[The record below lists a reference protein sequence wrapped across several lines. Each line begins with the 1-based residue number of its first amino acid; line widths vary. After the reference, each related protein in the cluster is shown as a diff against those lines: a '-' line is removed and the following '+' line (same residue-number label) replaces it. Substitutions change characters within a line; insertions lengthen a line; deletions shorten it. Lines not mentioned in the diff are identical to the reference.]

1 MPIFKWEG
9 KTLKGQI
16 KKGEFDGADEAAVR
30 VQLRQQNIIPTKIV
44 SKGKEIKFSLPF
56 GKKVKQRSIAIFTRQ
71 LATMIDAGLPLVQSL
86 EILSA
91 QQDHKLFKNIIR
103 EIREDV
109 EGGSTFAGALKK
121 HPATFDDLY
130 TNLVVAGEEG
140 GILDNILTRL
150 ANYIEKAEALK
161 KKVKSALV
169 YPSTI
174 VGVAVIV
181 VAILMIFVIPVF
193 EQMFSSA
200 GQTLPLP
207 TLIVITTSKI
217 IKKYVV
223 VIVPVFI
230 FLGFLLRK
238 YHQTE
243 NGKALID
250 RLLLKLPVFG
260 PLFQKIAVA
269 RFSRTL
275 GTLVSSGVPILDGLT
290 IVSKTSG
297 NRTIETAILNAR
309 ASIREGE
316 TIAEPLGRSGMFPPM
331 VIQMISVGESTG
343 ALDSMLSKI
352 ADFYEEEVD
361 VAVANLTSLLE
372 PFLMVFLGVVIGGV
386 VISMYLPIFNM
397 ASEVGS
403 LFSLRV
409 HIPSRSPCLPQPS
422 TGSHPV
428 CEAGSQETFWI
439 G

>member
-9 KTLKGQI
+9 RALKGQI
-16 KKGEFDGADEAAVR
+16 KKGEFEAPDEAAVR
-30 VQLRQQNIIPTKIV
+30 IYLRQQNIIPTKIV
-44 SKGKEIKFSLPF
+44 SKGKEIKFALPF
-56 GKKVKQRSIAIFTRQ
+56 KQKVKQRSIAIFTRQ

-86 EILSA
+86 EILSS
-91 QQDHKLFKNIIR
+91 QQDQKLFKNIIR

-109 EGGSTFAGALKK
+109 EGGSTFAAALKK
-121 HPATFDDLY
+121 HPGTFDDLY

-140 GILDNILTRL
+140 GILDTILLRL
-150 ANYIEKAEALK
+150 AGYIEKAEALK

-169 YPSTI
+169 YPSAI
-174 VGVAVIV
+174 VSVAVIV
-181 VAILMIFVIPVF
+181 VMILMIFVIPVF
-193 EQMFSSA
+193 ETMFSSA

-207 TLIVITTSKI
+207 TLIVLTMSKL

-223 VIVPVFI
+223 IIIPLCILI
-230 FLGFLLRK
+230 FFLLRK

-243 NGKALID
+243 NGKAVID
-250 RLLLKLPVFG
+250 SLLLKMPVFG
-260 PLFQKIAVA
+260 PLFKKIAVA

-297 NRTIETAILNAR
+297 NKTIETAILNAR

-316 TIAEPLGRSGMFPPM
+316 TIADPLGRSAIFPPM

-361 VAVANLTSLLE
+361 VAVGNLTSLLE
-372 PFLMVFLGVVIGGV
+372 PLLMVFLGVVIGGV
-386 VISMYLPIFNM
+386 VISMYLPIFQM
-397 ASEVGS
+397 ASAVG
-403 LFSLRV
+403 
-409 HIPSRSPCLPQPS
+409 
-422 TGSHPV
+422 
-428 CEAGSQETFWI
+428 
-439 G
+439 

>member
-1 MPIFKWEG
+1 MPVYTWEG
-9 KTLKGQI
+9 KTLKGSI
-16 KKGEFDGADEAAVR
+16 KRGETEAPSEAALR
-30 VQLRQQNIIPTKIV
+30 IHLRQQNIIPTKLG
-44 SKGKEIKFSLPF
+44 SKAKELKISLPF
-56 GKKVKQRSIAIFTRQ
+56 GKKVKQRSVAIFTRQ

-86 EILSA
+86 EILS
-91 QQDHKLFKNIIR
+91 QQQEAKVFKNIIR

-121 HPATFDDLY
+121 HPGTFNDLY

-140 GILDNILTRL
+140 GILDNILNRL

-181 VAILMIFVIPVF
+181 VMILMIFVIPVF
-193 EQMFSSA
+193 ETMFKSA
-200 GQTLPLP
+200 GQSLPLP
-207 TLIVITTSKI
+207 TLITLTLSKF
-217 IKKYVV
+217 IKKYIII
-223 VIVPVFI
+223 VIPAMI
-230 FLGFLLRK
+230 LMIYLLRK
-238 YHQTE
+238 YYHTE
-243 NGKALID
+243 GGRAIID
-250 RLLLKLPVFG
+250 RLILKMPVFG
-260 PLFQKIAVA
+260 NLFQKISVA

-290 IVSKTSG
+290 IVSRTSG

-343 ALDSMLSKI
+343 ALDSMLGKI
-352 ADFYEEEVD
+352 AEFYEEEVD

-372 PFLMVFLGVVIGGV
+372 PFLMMFLGVVIGGV

-397 ASEVGS
+397 AS
-403 LFSLRV
+403 
-409 HIPSRSPCLPQPS
+409 
-422 TGSHPV
+422 
-428 CEAGSQETFWI
+428 AI

>member
-9 KTLKGQI
+9 RGLKGQI
-16 KKGEFDGADEAAVR
+16 KKGEFEAPDEAAVR
-30 VQLRQQNIIPTKIV
+30 IYLRQQNIIPTKIV
-44 SKGKEIKFSLPF
+44 SKGKEIKFALPF
-56 GKKVKQRSIAIFTRQ
+56 KQKVKQRSIAIFTRQ

-86 EILSA
+86 EILSS
-91 QQDHKLFKNIIR
+91 QQDQKLFKNIIR

-109 EGGSTFAGALKK
+109 EGGSTFAAALKK
-121 HPATFDDLY
+121 HPGTFDDLY

-140 GILDNILTRL
+140 GILDTILLRL
-150 ANYIEKAEALK
+150 AGYIEKAEALK

-169 YPSTI
+169 YPAAI
-174 VGVAVIV
+174 VSVAVIV
-181 VAILMIFVIPVF
+181 VGILMIFVIPVF
-193 EQMFSSA
+193 ETMFSSA

-207 TLIVITTSKI
+207 TLIVLGMSKL

-223 VIVPVFI
+223 IIIPLCILI
-230 FLGFLLRK
+230 FFLLRK

-250 RLLLKLPVFG
+250 SLLLKMPVFG
-260 PLFQKIAVA
+260 SLFKKIAVA

-297 NRTIETAILNAR
+297 NKTIETAILNAR

-316 TIAEPLGRSGMFPPM
+316 TIADPLGRSAIFPPM

-361 VAVANLTSLLE
+361 VAVGNLTSLLE
-372 PFLMVFLGVVIGGV
+372 PLLMVFLGVVIGGV
-386 VISMYLPIFNM
+386 VISMYLPIFQM
-397 ASEVGS
+397 ASAVG
-403 LFSLRV
+403 
-409 HIPSRSPCLPQPS
+409 
-422 TGSHPV
+422 
-428 CEAGSQETFWI
+428 
-439 G
+439 

>member
-1 MPIFKWEG
+1 MPVFKWEG
-9 KTLKGQI
+9 KTLKGTI
-16 KKGEFDGADEAAVR
+16 KKGEMEAPNEGAIR
-30 VQLRQQNIIPTKIV
+30 IHLRQQNIIPTKI
-44 SKGKEIKFSLPF
+44 SAKGKEIKISLPF

-86 EILSA
+86 EILSS
-91 QQDHKLFKNIIR
+91 QQEHKVFKNILR

-121 HPATFDDLY
+121 HPTTFNDLY

-169 YPSTI
+169 YPSVI
-174 VGVAVIV
+174 VGVAIIV
-181 VAILMIFVIPVF
+181 VMILMIFVIPVF
-193 EQMFSSA
+193 ETMFEGA

-207 TLIVITTSKI
+207 TLV
-217 IKKYVV
+217 VV
-223 VIVPVFI
+223 VISKFVRKYIFI
-230 FLGFLLRK
+230 VIPAIILLFYLFKK

-243 NGKALID
+243 GGKTVLD

-275 GTLVSSGVPILDGLT
+275 GTLVSSGVPILDGLN
-290 IVSKTSG
+290 IVSKTAG
-297 NRTIETAILNAR
+297 NKTIETAIMNAR

-316 TIAEPLGRSGMFPPM
+316 TIAEPLARSNIFPPM
-331 VIQMISVGESTG
+331 VIQMIAVGESTG

-352 ADFYEEEVD
+352 AEFYEEEVD

-372 PFLMVFLGVVIGGV
+372 PLLMVFLGVVIGGV
-386 VISMYLPIFNM
+386 VIAMYLPIFQM
-397 ASEVGS
+397 ASAVG
-403 LFSLRV
+403 
-409 HIPSRSPCLPQPS
+409 
-422 TGSHPV
+422 
-428 CEAGSQETFWI
+428 
-439 G
+439 

>member
-9 KTLKGQI
+9 KTLKGLI
-16 KKGEFDGADEAAVR
+16 KKGEMEAPNEAAIR
-30 VQLRQQNIIPTKIV
+30 IHLRQQNIVPTKI
-44 SKGKEIKFSLPF
+44 SAKGKEIKISLPF
-56 GKKVKQRSIAIFTRQ
+56 KKKVRQRSIAVFTRQ

-86 EILSA
+86 EILSS
-91 QQDHKLFKNIIR
+91 QQEGKVFKEILR

-109 EGGSTFAGALKK
+109 EGGSTFAGALRK
-121 HPATFDDLY
+121 HPATFNELY

-181 VAILMIFVIPVF
+181 VMILMIFVIPVF
-193 EQMFSSA
+193 ETMFKSA

-207 TLIVITTSKI
+207 TLIVLTLSKLV
-217 IKKYVV
+217 KKYLLL
-223 VIVPVFI
+223 FI
-230 FLGFLLRK
+230 PALILFVYLLRK
-238 YHQTE
+238 FYQTDR
-243 NGKALID
+243 GKVIID

-260 PLFQKIAVA
+260 PLLKKVAVA

-275 GTLVSSGVPILDGLT
+275 GTLVSSGVPILDGLS
-290 IVSKTSG
+290 IVSRTSG
-297 NRTIETAILNAR
+297 NRTVENAILNAR

-316 TIAEPLGRSGMFPPM
+316 TIAEPLGRSGIFPPM
-331 VIQMISVGESTG
+331 VIQMIAVGESTG

-352 ADFYEEEVD
+352 AEFYEEEVD
-361 VAVANLTSLLE
+361 VTVANLTSLLE
-372 PFLMVFLGVVIGGV
+372 PFLMIFLGVVIGGV
-386 VISMYLPIFNM
+386 VIAMYLPIFNM
-397 ASEVGS
+397 AS
-403 LFSLRV
+403 
-409 HIPSRSPCLPQPS
+409 
-422 TGSHPV
+422 
-428 CEAGSQETFWI
+428 AI

>member
-1 MPIFKWEG
+1 MPIYKWEG
-9 KTLKGQI
+9 KTAKGVI
-16 KKGEFDGADEAAVR
+16 KKGEMEGPNEAAIR
-30 VQLRQQNIIPTKIV
+30 IHLRQQNIVPIKIF

-56 GKKVKQRSIAIFTRQ
+56 GKKVKQRSVAIFTRQ

-91 QQDHKLFKNIIR
+91 QQEHNVFKNIIR

-121 HPATFDDLY
+121 HPVTFDELY

-140 GILDNILTRL
+140 GILDTILTRL
-150 ANYIEKAEALK
+150 AIYIEKSEALK
-161 KKVKSALV
+161 KKVKSALI
-169 YPSTI
+169 YPATI

-193 EQMFSSA
+193 ENLFKSS

-207 TLIVITTSKI
+207 TLIVVTLSKL

-223 VIVPVFI
+223 IFI
-230 FLGFLLRK
+230 PAMILLFFLFRK
-238 YHQTE
+238 YYQTQ
-243 NGKALID
+243 NGKAVVD

-260 PLFQKIAVA
+260 SLFKKIAVA

-275 GTLVSSGVPILDGLT
+275 GTLVSSGVPILDGLS
-290 IVSKTSG
+290 IVSRTSG
-297 NRTIETAILNAR
+297 NKTIEAAILNAR

-316 TIAEPLGRSGMFPPM
+316 TIAEPLNRSGIFPPM

-361 VAVANLTSLLE
+361 IAVANLTSLLE

-386 VISMYLPIFNM
+386 VISMYLPIFSM
-397 ASEVGS
+397 ASAVG
-403 LFSLRV
+403 
-409 HIPSRSPCLPQPS
+409 
-422 TGSHPV
+422 
-428 CEAGSQETFWI
+428 
-439 G
+439 